1 MIGAIFGDI
10 AGSTREFNN
19 VKSKHFKLLPEG
31 SHYTDDTLLIA
42 ATADTINY
50 VQQYNPRASCDTIAK
65 VWRDAILTLAEQYK
79 YNDWG
84 CNFAAWLKSD
94 NPQPYNS
101 YGNGALLRAI
111 PIGLLTRYKEYI
123 PKFITAIV
131 GTTHNHPFAINAAT
145 ALATLLQRLQTSAAY
160 EPDNPQFNKAIIAD
174 HITKLYPHSNI
185 HKSLTTLADRKAY
198 GYFMEDAT
206 STLLDAV
213 RVVLRSSSFTA
224 AIRNAIYIGGDSD
237 TIAAVTGA
245 IAAYT
250 FTIPDNIQHI
260 VDGYLQDNKELH
272 YIIACAHARE
282 RSIHEDYRNIST
294 ITDK

>member
-42 ATADTINY
+42 ATANTIDY
-50 VQQYNPRASCDTIAK
+50 VQKYNPRASCDTIAK
-65 VWRDAILTLAEQYK
+65 VWRDAILTLAKQYK

-111 PIGLLTRYKEYI
+111 PIGLLTRYKEYV

-131 GTTHNHPFAINAAT
+131 GTTHNHPDAIHATKTLAA
-145 ALATLLQRLQTSAAY
+145 LLQKLQTSCK
-160 EPDNPQFNKAIIAD
+160 PDNPQFNKAIITN
-174 HITKLYPHSNI
+174 HITKLYPYSNI

-250 FTIPDNIQHI
+250 FTIPDNIQQI
-260 VDGYLQDNKELH
+260 VNGYLQDNKEIH
-272 YIIACAHARE
+272 YIISCAYARE
-282 RSIHEDYRNIST
+282 RSIYEDYHNIST